1 MNSIGNDWTA
11 IWRGLVEIEKAG
23 SRTISHRIV
32 LLFRHHR
39 WVSAS
44 LLCWPSQ
51 CPSIPMCSHIDNE
64 RNSLHWCQHNI
75 LPFATHSV
83 WVGHRVR
90 PMPRHTRHACRN
102 SVIVHWCNQHRFC
115 RHHKRRRVVPWY
127 IILISSDLH
136 RLSLV
141 PVDIPKLSRFHIDH
155 SCRST
160 RTAREHRISCSMVE
174 QKNAWIEFVL
184 FRRITTK
191 IKQSVI
197 EWTTSCLSLTV
208 YLCFTWSIDKPLPVD
223 QGRFPFVNVHNQQNE

>member
-11 IWRGLVEIEKAG
+11 VGRGLVEIEK
-23 SRTISHRIV
+23 SRSPTIGRRFV

-44 LLCWPSQ
+44 LLCWPSC
-51 CPSIPMCSHIDNE
+51 CPSILMYLNIGNE
-64 RNSLHWCQHNI
+64 RNSLHWCRHNI
-75 LPFATHSV
+75 SPFATHFV

-90 PMPRHTRHACRN
+90 PMPRHIRRAYRN
-102 SVIVHWCNQHRFC
+102 SVIVHWYNQHRFC
-115 RHHKRRRVVPWY
+115 PHHKRRRVVPWC

-136 RLSLV
+136 RPSLV

-160 RTAREHRISCSMVE
+160 RTLREHRISCSLVE

-184 FRRITTK
+184 FRRITMT
-191 IKQSVI
+191 IKQS
-197 EWTTSCLSLTV
+197 TKSSLSLTV
-208 YLCFTWSIDKPLPVD
+208 YLCFTWSIDKPLPV
-223 QGRFPFVNVHNQQNE
+223 H